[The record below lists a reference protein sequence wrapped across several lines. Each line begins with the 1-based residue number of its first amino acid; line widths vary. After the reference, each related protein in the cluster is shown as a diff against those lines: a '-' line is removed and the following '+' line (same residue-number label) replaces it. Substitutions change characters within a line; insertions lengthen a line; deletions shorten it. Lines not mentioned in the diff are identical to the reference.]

1 MQHTLYH
8 EGKIKCLRIRR
19 EWILAMPWS
28 GYQFIFFIS
37 EIQLIPTTLLASQD
51 CYMDQW
57 KKKRGGGFINH
68 KVLYKYKVTSSSS
81 SSSLWHLF
89 KSLFFRSKKQISIS
103 VNFKIFKRKKKM
115 CSFCILSWTCY
126 ISKANPV
133 RSTYKQLY
141 ENVLKKQKTVSIIDR
156 NSCIWY
162 FLSESLKQFRN
173 TNFRWMSVECQM

>member
-1 MQHTLYH
+1 M
-8 EGKIKCLRIRR
+8 
-19 EWILAMPWS
+19 
-28 GYQFIFFIS
+28 
-37 EIQLIPTTLLASQD
+37 SQD
-51 CYMDQW
+51 QKRMNTGYAMVWISVHLFHLWNTVNTNYFACFTGLLYGSME
-57 KKKRGGGFINH
+57 KKRGGGFINH